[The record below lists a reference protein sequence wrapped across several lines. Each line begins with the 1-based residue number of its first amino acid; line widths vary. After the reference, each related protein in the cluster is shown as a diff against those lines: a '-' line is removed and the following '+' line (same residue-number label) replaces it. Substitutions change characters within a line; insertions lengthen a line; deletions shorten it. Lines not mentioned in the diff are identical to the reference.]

1 MINNKANEIIGR
13 LFKPIKNRYQYQDNL
28 ESTKASEFVFG
39 YLFIVL

>member
-1 MINNKANEIIGR
+1 MINNKADEIIGR
-13 LFKPIKNRYQYQDNL
+13 LFKPIKNRDQYQDNL